1 MKVQSPKSEIQSPKS
16 KAQSPKSD
24 VESSKSEVQGL
35 KLSRR
40 QFLGTTLL
48 GGAALALART
58 PLSSYAHTPASA
70 NLFAPLLE
78 PKDGETLITILHTN
92 DQHSQI
98 DPLPANDRYAG
109 KGGVARRATLVKQ
122 LRKENPN
129 TLLVD
134 AGDSFQGTPY
144 FNLYKG
150 EVEYKAMSAVGYDVV
165 TLGNHDFDNGIEA
178 LAEAMKFATF
188 DFVSANYD
196 VRGTAIEKRVKPY
209 VVRVMNGVRVGLF
222 GLGIKLEGLN
232 PPESFKGL
240 KYYDPVKV
248 ARGAV
253 RALREVERCAMVVC
267 ISHLGY
273 YPKPKGDE
281 LGDSQVAE
289 QVDGIDFIASGHT
302 HTFMRQPV
310 LARQPSGRDT
320 VIFQVGKSGIYLGR
334 VDFTVKAN
342 KVTASAG
349 RLLDLRNA

>member
-1 MKVQSPKSEIQSPKS
+1 MKVHNPKSKVQSPKSKVGSLS
-16 KAQSPKSD
+16 
-24 VESSKSEVQGL
+24 
-35 KLSRR
+35 LSRR
-40 QFLGTTLL
+40 QFLGATLA
-48 GGAALALART
+48 GSTALALTSRSAF
-58 PLSSYAHTPASA
+58 SSLVYAPEPAGI
-70 NLFAPLLE
+70 FAPLLE
-78 PKDGETLITILHTN
+78 PKDGEMLISILHTN

-109 KGGVARRATLVKQ
+109 LGGVARRATLVKRI
-122 LRKENPN
+122 RKENPN

-178 LAEAMKFATF
+178 LADAMKFASF

-209 VVRVMNGVRVGLF
+209 VVREFGGLRVGLF

-240 KYYDPVKV
+240 KYIDPVRM

-253 RALREVERCAMVVC
+253 RALREIERCSMVIC

-273 YPKPKGDE
+273 YPRPKGDD
-281 LGDSQVAE
+281 LGDSQVVE

-302 HTFMRQPV
+302 HTFMKQPV
-310 LARQPSGRDT
+310 LARQPSGKNT

-342 KVTASAG
+342 KVTAHAG
-349 RLLDLRNA
+349 RLLDLRDERLA